1 MALQVLL
8 LLVWLMDQDRTLGKE
23 ILEAFHQVQ
32 WKLIVIV
39 SCCLTFYHLT
49 VVIIDVWLQT
59 NMAQLIPNMPC
70 LLLKVLS
77 IRMQ

>member
-1 MALQVLL
+1 
-8 LLVWLMDQDRTLGKE
+8 MDQDHTPGKGTLE
-23 ILEAFHQVQ
+23 TFHQVQ
-32 WKLIVIV
+32 WELIVIIL
-39 SCCLTFYHLT
+39 CCLTFYHLT

-77 IRMQ
+77 IRTQ